1 MDKIKGIIFDL
12 DGVLVKSDLNF
23 REISRQIF
31 GEERFPLLE
40 NILRIKDS
48 SHRKIAC
55 AILEEHEKRA
65 AVTCILNKGIPQ
77 LFELLNRYGI
87 KKGLV
92 TRNNRKSVHMV
103 IKRFGLE
110 FDVVLTREDAPPKPA
125 KDPVILACKRMNLS
139 PDKVIL
145 LGDYEFDMVAGK
157 RAGIFTVLLKS
168 CIQPSS
174 PYADLT
180 VESIPRFT
188 QYLENLLKKN

>member
-1 MDKIKGIIFDL
+1 
-12 DGVLVKSDLNF
+12 
-23 REISRQIF
+23 
-31 GEERFPLLE
+31 
-40 NILRIKDS
+40 
-48 SHRKIAC
+48 
-55 AILEEHEKRA
+55 
-65 AVTCILNKGIPQ
+65 
-77 LFELLNRYGI
+77 
-87 KKGLV
+87 
-92 TRNNRKSVHMV
+92 
-103 IKRFGLE
+103 
-110 FDVVLTREDAPPKPA
+110 
-125 KDPVILACKRMNLS
+125 MNLS

>member
-55 AILEEHEKRA
+55 AILEE

-180 VESIPRFT
+180 VESIPQFT